1 MRVPSEVI
9 CRKQLSAELVP
20 IADRPVPA
28 NPVNQASF
36 DLLAPGELRRYPAVG
51 MGGQCASEL
60 LLV

>member
-28 NPVNQASF
+28 IQSTKPALICSHPVNSGATQPKGWAASA
-36 DLLAPGELRRYPAVG
+36 LANYY
-51 MGGQCASEL
+51 
-60 LLV
+60 